1 MSSSSS
7 KSSSNDAPSSSSFA
21 RTNNEN
27 NTTFNRRRNAK
38 SSSNTTRKNR
48 FVFAYKRAALR
59 ARKDIERKGQNARN
73 VLLETKVN
81 FENAV
86 IKPLFFFVPTTTVGG
101 RRKSEEKE
109 KTLLSK
115 RSSKEEAN
123 WAQKDRWNALCER
136 AIDPIKRALSS
147 ASGGV
152 SKGGQFFTTN
162 AEKVEGKMKSGSSV
176 SSPAKE
182 EVPKKN
188 KKDEDAK
195 RFDGFVFPLEKER
208 KRVEERWKEVV
219 EKMKKER
226 MATFT
231 SSSSSSSDARKQEE
245 QQKNKNKNADNG
257 KEGRSSSSLIKA
269 KAEKMTKEVSLKLN
283 ENVSKVNAAIEARK
297 KETEEAFTSAK
308 RRVMAMTVKK
318 DAERDDG
325 KHKNK
330 RRENNKSSTSTNSSS
345 SNNNNNNNNSRDS
358 ENKKNKKKTATGEE
372 PPPTNIFERSKSS
385 ASDFFGTATASM
397 EDVKGNIESVQKSV
411 EKKLSD
417 MQLREDFEGTTQ
429 NIARESKKLVTEDL
443 PSTIKTLSKE
453 SANLTGSAL
462 KEFNENIDVDV
473 IAQNAK
479 KSFEGTS
486 KTVETLIRDVHSN
499 ASLAAASGKAL
510 VTDLIDPP
518 EKMHRVRQ
526 GESLLKIAR
535 KYDVSVVDVCRVN
548 NLAPTDENPHF
559 VAIKI
564 GQVLNIPNPE
574 RMAEQPAYESSKFD
588 EKYESTVNAYYE
600 QRLNASS
607 SSSSKK
613 SKVAVATSEGG
624 GGGGGAANIRIA
636 ESSSS
641 SSGNAKL
648 AGSFALLATA
658 AAISYLRAGLD
669 DDSDDD
675 NNDSNTNNNTTI
687 GGGGDENTSS
697 QML

>member
-7 KSSSNDAPSSSSFA
+7 KSSSHDAPSSSPFA
-21 RTNNEN
+21 RNNNEN
-27 NTTFNRRRNAK
+27 TTSNRRRNSK
-38 SSSNTTRKNR
+38 SSSNATTRKNR

-59 ARKDIERKGQNARN
+59 ARKDVERKSTNARN
-73 VLLETKVN
+73 ALCETKVN

-86 IKPLFFFVPTTTVGG
+86 MKPLLFFVPTIG
-101 RRKSEEKE
+101 RKSEEKE
-109 KTLLSK
+109 KTFVSK

-123 WAQKDRWNALCER
+123 WAQKDRWNALRER
-136 AIDPIKRALSS
+136 AIDPIKRAVSS
-147 ASGGV
+147 GSSNV
-152 SKGGQFFTTN
+152 SKGGQFFTKI
-162 AEKVEGKMKSGSSV
+162 AEEKEGKMKSGSYV

-188 KKDEDAK
+188 KKDEDSAK
-195 RFDGFVFPLEKER
+195 RFNGFVFPLEKER

-231 SSSSSSSDARKQEE
+231 SSSSADARKQEE
-245 QQKNKNKNADNG
+245 QHKNKNKNADNG
-257 KEGRSSSSLIKA
+257 KEGRNSSSLMIKA

-297 KETEEAFTSAK
+297 KETEEACTSAK

-330 RRENNKSSTSTNSSS
+330 RRENNKSSTSTNSS
-345 SNNNNNNNNSRDS
+345 NNNNNNNRDS

-372 PPPTNIFERSKSS
+372 PPPTNIFERSKSA

-397 EDVKGNIESVQKSV
+397 EDVKGNIDSVQKSV
-411 EKKLSD
+411 AKKLSD
-417 MQLREDFEGTTQ
+417 MQLRENFEGTTQ

-607 SSSSKK
+607 SSSKK

-624 GGGGGAANIRIA
+624 GLGGGGAANIRIA
-636 ESSSS
+636 ESSSSS

-687 GGGGDENTSS
+687 GGDENTNS

>member
-7 KSSSNDAPSSSSFA
+7 KSSSHDAPSSSPFA
-21 RTNNEN
+21 RNNNEN
-27 NTTFNRRRNAK
+27 TTSNRRRNSSK
-38 SSSNTTRKNR
+38 SSSNATTTRKNR

-59 ARKDIERKGQNARN
+59 ARKDVERKSTNARN
-73 VLLETKVN
+73 ALCETKVN

-86 IKPLFFFVPTTTVGG
+86 MKPLLFFVPTIG
-101 RRKSEEKE
+101 RKSEEKE
-109 KTLLSK
+109 KTFVSK

-123 WAQKDRWNALCER
+123 WAQKDRWNALRER
-136 AIDPIKRALSS
+136 AIDPIKRAVSS
-147 ASGGV
+147 ASGNV
-152 SKGGQFFTTN
+152 SKGGQFFTKI
-162 AEKVEGKMKSGSSV
+162 AEEKEGKMKSGSYV

-188 KKDEDAK
+188 KKDEDSAK
-195 RFDGFVFPLEKER
+195 RFNGFVFPLEKER

-231 SSSSSSSDARKQEE
+231 SSSSSSADARKQEE
-245 QQKNKNKNADNG
+245 QHKNKNKNADNG
-257 KEGRSSSSLIKA
+257 KEGRNSSSLMIKA

-330 RRENNKSSTSTNSSS
+330 RRENNKSSTSTNSS
-345 SNNNNNNNNSRDS
+345 NNNNNNNNNRDS

-372 PPPTNIFERSKSS
+372 PPPTNIFERSKSA

-397 EDVKGNIESVQKSV
+397 EDVKGNIDSVQKSV
-411 EKKLSD
+411 AKKLSD
-417 MQLREDFEGTTQ
+417 MQLRENFEGTTQ

-607 SSSSKK
+607 PSSKK

-624 GGGGGAANIRIA
+624 GLGGGGAANIRIA
-636 ESSSS
+636 ESSSSS

-687 GGGGDENTSS
+687 GGDENTNS

>member
-7 KSSSNDAPSSSSFA
+7 KSSSHDAPSSSPFA
-21 RTNNEN
+21 RNNNEN
-27 NTTFNRRRNAK
+27 TTSNRSRNSSK
-38 SSSNTTRKNR
+38 SSSSNATTTRKNR

-59 ARKDIERKGQNARN
+59 ARKDVERKSTNARN
-73 VLLETKVN
+73 ALCETKVN

-86 IKPLFFFVPTTTVGG
+86 MKPLLFFVPTIG
-101 RRKSEEKE
+101 RKSEEKE
-109 KTLLSK
+109 KTFVSK

-123 WAQKDRWNALCER
+123 WAQKDRWNALRER
-136 AIDPIKRALSS
+136 AIDPIKRAVSS
-147 ASGGV
+147 ASGNV
-152 SKGGQFFTTN
+152 SKGGQFFTKI
-162 AEKVEGKMKSGSSV
+162 AEEKEGKMKSGSYV

-188 KKDEDAK
+188 KKDEDSAK
-195 RFDGFVFPLEKER
+195 RFNGFVFPLEKER

-231 SSSSSSSDARKQEE
+231 SSSSSSADARKQEE

-257 KEGRSSSSLIKA
+257 KEGRNSSSLMIKA

-330 RRENNKSSTSTNSSS
+330 RRENNKSSTSTNSS
-345 SNNNNNNNNSRDS
+345 NNNNNNNRDS

-372 PPPTNIFERSKSS
+372 PPPTNIFERSKSA

-397 EDVKGNIESVQKSV
+397 EDVKGNIDSVQKSV
-411 EKKLSD
+411 AKKLSD
-417 MQLREDFEGTTQ
+417 MQLRENFEGTTQ

-607 SSSSKK
+607 PSSKK

-624 GGGGGAANIRIA
+624 GLGGGGAANIRIA
-636 ESSSS
+636 ESSS

-687 GGGGDENTSS
+687 GGDENTNS

>member
-7 KSSSNDAPSSSSFA
+7 KSSSHDAPSSSPFA
-21 RTNNEN
+21 RNNNEN
-27 NTTFNRRRNAK
+27 NTSNRRRNSK
-38 SSSNTTRKNR
+38 SSSNATRKNR

-59 ARKDIERKGQNARN
+59 AKRDVERKSTNARN
-73 VLLETKVN
+73 VLCETKVN

-86 IKPLFFFVPTTTVGG
+86 MKPLLFFVPTIG
-101 RRKSEEKE
+101 RKSEEKE
-109 KTLLSK
+109 KTFVSK

-123 WAQKDRWNALCER
+123 WAQKDRWNALRER
-136 AIDPIKRALSS
+136 AIDPIKRAVSS
-147 ASGGV
+147 ASGNV
-152 SKGGQFFTTN
+152 SKGGQFFTKI
-162 AEKVEGKMKSGSSV
+162 AEEKEGKMKSGSYV

-188 KKDEDAK
+188 KKDEDSAK
-195 RFDGFVFPLEKER
+195 RFNGFVFPLEKER

-231 SSSSSSSDARKQEE
+231 SSSSSSADARKQDE

-257 KEGRSSSSLIKA
+257 KEGRNSSSLMIKA

-297 KETEEAFTSAK
+297 KETEDAFTSAK

-330 RRENNKSSTSTNSSS
+330 RRVNNKSSTSTNSSS
-345 SNNNNNNNNSRDS
+345 NNNNNNNRDS

-372 PPPTNIFERSKSS
+372 PPPTNIFERSKSA

-397 EDVKGNIESVQKSV
+397 EDVKGNIDSVQKSV
-411 EKKLSD
+411 AKKLSD
-417 MQLREDFEGTTQ
+417 MQLRENFEGTTQ

-548 NLAPTDENPHF
+548 NLEPTDENPHF

-607 SSSSKK
+607 SSSKM

-624 GGGGGAANIRIA
+624 GLGGGGAANIRIA

-669 DDSDDD
+669 DDDNND

-687 GGGGDENTSS
+687 GGDENTNS

>member
-7 KSSSNDAPSSSSFA
+7 KSSSHDAPSSSPFA
-21 RTNNEN
+21 RNNNEN
-27 NTTFNRRRNAK
+27 TTSNRRRNSSK
-38 SSSNTTRKNR
+38 SSSNATTTRKNR

-59 ARKDIERKGQNARN
+59 ARKDVERKSTNARN
-73 VLLETKVN
+73 ALCETKVN

-86 IKPLFFFVPTTTVGG
+86 MKPLLFFVPTIG
-101 RRKSEEKE
+101 RKSEEKE
-109 KTLLSK
+109 KTFVSK

-123 WAQKDRWNALCER
+123 WAQKDRWNALRER
-136 AIDPIKRALSS
+136 AIDPIKRAVSS
-147 ASGGV
+147 ASGNV
-152 SKGGQFFTTN
+152 SKGGQFFTKI
-162 AEKVEGKMKSGSSV
+162 AEEKEGKMKSGSYV

-188 KKDEDAK
+188 KKDEDSAK
-195 RFDGFVFPLEKER
+195 RFNGFVFPLEKER

-231 SSSSSSSDARKQEE
+231 SSSSSSADARKQEE

-257 KEGRSSSSLIKA
+257 KEGRNSSSLMIKA

-330 RRENNKSSTSTNSSS
+330 RRENNKSSTSTNSS
-345 SNNNNNNNNSRDS
+345 NNNNNNNRDS

-372 PPPTNIFERSKSS
+372 PPPTNIFERSKSA

-397 EDVKGNIESVQKSV
+397 EDVKGNIDSVQKSV
-411 EKKLSD
+411 AKKLSD
-417 MQLREDFEGTTQ
+417 MQLRENFEGTTQ

-607 SSSSKK
+607 PSSKK

-624 GGGGGAANIRIA
+624 GLGGGGAANIRIA
-636 ESSSS
+636 ESSSSSS

-687 GGGGDENTSS
+687 GGDENTNS

>member
-7 KSSSNDAPSSSSFA
+7 KSSSHDAPSSSPFA
-21 RTNNEN
+21 RNNNEN
-27 NTTFNRRRNAK
+27 TTSNRRRNSSK
-38 SSSNTTRKNR
+38 SSSSNATTTRKNR

-59 ARKDIERKGQNARN
+59 ARKDVERKSTNARN
-73 VLLETKVN
+73 ALCETKVN

-86 IKPLFFFVPTTTVGG
+86 MKPLLFFVPTIG
-101 RRKSEEKE
+101 RKSEEKE
-109 KTLLSK
+109 KTFVSK

-123 WAQKDRWNALCER
+123 WAQKDRWNALRER
-136 AIDPIKRALSS
+136 AIDPIKRAVSS
-147 ASGGV
+147 GSSNV
-152 SKGGQFFTTN
+152 SKGGQFFTKI
-162 AEKVEGKMKSGSSV
+162 AEEKEGKMKSGSYV

-188 KKDEDAK
+188 KKDEDSAK
-195 RFDGFVFPLEKER
+195 RFNGFVFPLEKER

-231 SSSSSSSDARKQEE
+231 SSSSSSADARKQEE
-245 QQKNKNKNADNG
+245 QHKNKNKNADNG
-257 KEGRSSSSLIKA
+257 KEGRNSSSLMIKA

-330 RRENNKSSTSTNSSS
+330 RRENNKSSTSTNSS
-345 SNNNNNNNNSRDS
+345 NNNNNNNRDS

-372 PPPTNIFERSKSS
+372 PPPTNIFERSKSA

-397 EDVKGNIESVQKSV
+397 EDVKGNIDSVQKSV
-411 EKKLSD
+411 AKKLSD
-417 MQLREDFEGTTQ
+417 MQLRENFEGTTQ

-607 SSSSKK
+607 SSSKK

-624 GGGGGAANIRIA
+624 GLGGGGAANIRIA
-636 ESSSS
+636 ESSSSS

-687 GGGGDENTSS
+687 GGDENTNS

>member
-7 KSSSNDAPSSSSFA
+7 KSSSHDAPSSSPFA
-21 RTNNEN
+21 RNNNEN
-27 NTTFNRRRNAK
+27 NTTTFNRRRNSK
-38 SSSNTTRKNR
+38 SPSNATTRKNR

-59 ARKDIERKGQNARN
+59 AKRDVERKSTNARN
-73 VLLETKVN
+73 ALLETKVN

-86 IKPLFFFVPTTTVGG
+86 IKPLFFFG
-101 RRKSEEKE
+101 RKSEEKE
-109 KTLLSK
+109 KTFVSK

-123 WAQKDRWNALCER
+123 WAQKDRWNALREK
-136 AIDPIKRALSS
+136 AIDPIKRAVSS

-152 SKGGQFFTTN
+152 SKGGQFFKKIGE
-162 AEKVEGKMKSGSSV
+162 EKEGKMKSGSYV

-188 KKDEDAK
+188 KKDEDSAK
-195 RFDGFVFPLEKER
+195 RFNGFVFPLEKER

-231 SSSSSSSDARKQEE
+231 SSSSSSADARKQEE
-245 QQKNKNKNADNG
+245 QHKNKNKNADNG
-257 KEGRSSSSLIKA
+257 KEGRNSSSLMIKA
-269 KAEKMTKEVSLKLN
+269 KAEKMTKEVNLKLN
-283 ENVSKVNAAIEARK
+283 ENMSKVNAAIEARK

-330 RRENNKSSTSTNSSS
+330 RRENNKSSTSTNSS
-345 SNNNNNNNNSRDS
+345 NNNNNNNRDS

-372 PPPTNIFERSKSS
+372 PPPTNIFERSKSA

-397 EDVKGNIESVQKSV
+397 EDVKGNIDSARKSV
-411 EKKLSD
+411 AKKLSD
-417 MQLREDFEGTTQ
+417 MQLRENFEGTTQ

-607 SSSSKK
+607 SSSKK

-624 GGGGGAANIRIA
+624 GLGGGGAANIRIA
-636 ESSSS
+636 ESSSSSS

-669 DDSDDD
+669 DDDNND

-687 GGGGDENTSS
+687 GGDENTNS

>member
-7 KSSSNDAPSSSSFA
+7 KSSSHDAPSSSPFA
-21 RTNNEN
+21 RNNNEN
-27 NTTFNRRRNAK
+27 TTSNRRRNSSK
-38 SSSNTTRKNR
+38 SSSNATTTRKNR

-59 ARKDIERKGQNARN
+59 ARKDVERKSTNARN
-73 VLLETKVN
+73 ALCETKVN

-86 IKPLFFFVPTTTVGG
+86 MKPLLFFVPTIG
-101 RRKSEEKE
+101 RKSEEKE
-109 KTLLSK
+109 KTFVSK

-123 WAQKDRWNALCER
+123 WAQKDRWNALRER

-147 ASGGV
+147 ASGNV
-152 SKGGQFFTTN
+152 SKGGQFFTKI
-162 AEKVEGKMKSGSSV
+162 AEEKEGKMKSGSYV

-188 KKDEDAK
+188 KKDEDSAK
-195 RFDGFVFPLEKER
+195 RFNGFVFPLEKER

-231 SSSSSSSDARKQEE
+231 SSSSSSADARKQEE
-245 QQKNKNKNADNG
+245 QHKNKNKNADNG
-257 KEGRSSSSLIKA
+257 KEGRNSSSLMIKA

-330 RRENNKSSTSTNSSS
+330 RRENNKSSTSTNSS
-345 SNNNNNNNNSRDS
+345 NNNNNNNRDS

-372 PPPTNIFERSKSS
+372 PPPTNIFERSKSA

-397 EDVKGNIESVQKSV
+397 EDVKGNIDSVQKSV
-411 EKKLSD
+411 AKKLSD
-417 MQLREDFEGTTQ
+417 MQLRENFEGTTQ

-607 SSSSKK
+607 PSSKK

-624 GGGGGAANIRIA
+624 GLGGGGAANIRIA
-636 ESSSS
+636 ESSSSS

-687 GGGGDENTSS
+687 GGDENTNS

>member
-7 KSSSNDAPSSSSFA
+7 KSSSHDAPSSSPFA
-21 RTNNEN
+21 RNNNEN
-27 NTTFNRRRNAK
+27 TTSNRRRNSSK
-38 SSSNTTRKNR
+38 SSSSNATTTRKNR

-59 ARKDIERKGQNARN
+59 ARKDVERKSTNARN
-73 VLLETKVN
+73 ALCETKVN

-86 IKPLFFFVPTTTVGG
+86 MKPLLFFVPTIG
-101 RRKSEEKE
+101 RKSEEKE
-109 KTLLSK
+109 KTFVSK

-123 WAQKDRWNALCER
+123 WAQKDRWNALRER
-136 AIDPIKRALSS
+136 AIDPIKRAVSS
-147 ASGGV
+147 ASGNV
-152 SKGGQFFTTN
+152 SKGGQFFTKI
-162 AEKVEGKMKSGSSV
+162 AEEKEGKMKSGSYV

-188 KKDEDAK
+188 KKDEDSAK
-195 RFDGFVFPLEKER
+195 RFNGFVFPLEKER

-231 SSSSSSSDARKQEE
+231 SSSSSSADARKQEE
-245 QQKNKNKNADNG
+245 QHKNKNKNADNG
-257 KEGRSSSSLIKA
+257 KEGRNSSSLMIKA

-330 RRENNKSSTSTNSSS
+330 RRENNKSSTSTNSS
-345 SNNNNNNNNSRDS
+345 NNNNNNNRDS
-358 ENKKNKKKTATGEE
+358 ENKKNKKKTATGKE
-372 PPPTNIFERSKSS
+372 PPPTNIFERSKSA

-397 EDVKGNIESVQKSV
+397 EDVKGNIDSVQKSV
-411 EKKLSD
+411 AKKLSD
-417 MQLREDFEGTTQ
+417 MQLRENFEGTTQ

-607 SSSSKK
+607 SSSKK

-624 GGGGGAANIRIA
+624 GLGGGGAANIRIA
-636 ESSSS
+636 ESSSSSS

-687 GGGGDENTSS
+687 GGDENTNS

>member
-7 KSSSNDAPSSSSFA
+7 KSSSHDAPSSSPFA
-21 RTNNEN
+21 RNNNEN
-27 NTTFNRRRNAK
+27 TTSNRRRNSSK
-38 SSSNTTRKNR
+38 SSSSNATTTRKNR

-59 ARKDIERKGQNARN
+59 ARKDVERKSTNARN
-73 VLLETKVN
+73 ALCETKVN

-86 IKPLFFFVPTTTVGG
+86 MKPLLFFVPTIG
-101 RRKSEEKE
+101 RKSEEKE
-109 KTLLSK
+109 KTFVSK

-123 WAQKDRWNALCER
+123 WAQKDRWNALRER
-136 AIDPIKRALSS
+136 AIDPIKRAVSS
-147 ASGGV
+147 ASGNV
-152 SKGGQFFTTN
+152 SKGGQFFTKI
-162 AEKVEGKMKSGSSV
+162 AEEKEGKMKSGSYV

-188 KKDEDAK
+188 KKDEDSAK
-195 RFDGFVFPLEKER
+195 RFNGFVFPLEKER

-231 SSSSSSSDARKQEE
+231 SSSSSSADARKQEE
-245 QQKNKNKNADNG
+245 QHKNKNKNADNG
-257 KEGRSSSSLIKA
+257 KEGRNSSSLMIKA

-297 KETEEAFTSAK
+297 KETEEACTSAK

-330 RRENNKSSTSTNSSS
+330 RRENNKSSTSTNSS
-345 SNNNNNNNNSRDS
+345 NNNNNNNRDS

-372 PPPTNIFERSKSS
+372 PPPTNIFERSKSA

-397 EDVKGNIESVQKSV
+397 EDVKGNIDSVQKSV
-411 EKKLSD
+411 AKKLSD
-417 MQLREDFEGTTQ
+417 MQLRENFEGTTQ

-607 SSSSKK
+607 SSSKK

-624 GGGGGAANIRIA
+624 GLGGGGAANIRIA
-636 ESSSS
+636 ESSSSSS

-687 GGGGDENTSS
+687 GGDENTNS

>member
-7 KSSSNDAPSSSSFA
+7 KSSSHDAPSSSPFA
-21 RTNNEN
+21 RNNNEN
-27 NTTFNRRRNAK
+27 TTSNRRRNSSK
-38 SSSNTTRKNR
+38 SSSNATRKNR

-59 ARKDIERKGQNARN
+59 ARKDVERKSTNARN
-73 VLLETKVN
+73 ALCETKVN

-86 IKPLFFFVPTTTVGG
+86 MKPLLFFVPTIG
-101 RRKSEEKE
+101 RKSEEKE
-109 KTLLSK
+109 KTFVSK

-123 WAQKDRWNALCER
+123 WAQKDRWNALRER
-136 AIDPIKRALSS
+136 AIDPIKRAVSS
-147 ASGGV
+147 ASGNV
-152 SKGGQFFTTN
+152 SKGGQFFTKI
-162 AEKVEGKMKSGSSV
+162 AEEKEGKMKSGSYV

-188 KKDEDAK
+188 KKDEDSAK
-195 RFDGFVFPLEKER
+195 RFNGFVFPLEKER

-231 SSSSSSSDARKQEE
+231 SSSSSSSADARKQEE
-245 QQKNKNKNADNG
+245 QHKNKNKNADNG
-257 KEGRSSSSLIKA
+257 KEGRNSSSLMIKA

-330 RRENNKSSTSTNSSS
+330 RRENNKSSTSTNSS
-345 SNNNNNNNNSRDS
+345 NNNNNNNRDS

-372 PPPTNIFERSKSS
+372 PPPTNIFERSKSA

-397 EDVKGNIESVQKSV
+397 EDVKGNIDSVQKSV
-411 EKKLSD
+411 AKKLSD
-417 MQLREDFEGTTQ
+417 MQLRENFEGTTQ

-607 SSSSKK
+607 SSSKK

-624 GGGGGAANIRIA
+624 GLGGGGAANIRIA
-636 ESSSS
+636 ESSSSSS

-687 GGGGDENTSS
+687 GGDENTNS

>member
-7 KSSSNDAPSSSSFA
+7 KSSSHDAPSSSPFA
-21 RTNNEN
+21 RNNNEN
-27 NTTFNRRRNAK
+27 NTSNRRRNSK
-38 SSSNTTRKNR
+38 SSSNATRKNR

-59 ARKDIERKGQNARN
+59 AKRDVERKSTNARN
-73 VLLETKVN
+73 VLCETKVN

-86 IKPLFFFVPTTTVGG
+86 MKPLLFFVPTIG
-101 RRKSEEKE
+101 RKSEEKE
-109 KTLLSK
+109 KTFVSK

-123 WAQKDRWNALCER
+123 WAQKDRWNALRER
-136 AIDPIKRALSS
+136 AIDPIKRAVSS
-147 ASGGV
+147 ASGNV
-152 SKGGQFFTTN
+152 SKGGQFFTKI
-162 AEKVEGKMKSGSSV
+162 AEEKEGKMKSGSYV

-188 KKDEDAK
+188 KKDEDSAK
-195 RFDGFVFPLEKER
+195 RFNGFVFPLEKER

-231 SSSSSSSDARKQEE
+231 SSSSSSADARKQDE

-257 KEGRSSSSLIKA
+257 KEGRSSSSVMIKA

-330 RRENNKSSTSTNSSS
+330 RRENNKSSTSTNSS
-345 SNNNNNNNNSRDS
+345 NNNNNNNRDS

-372 PPPTNIFERSKSS
+372 PPPTNIFERSKSA

-397 EDVKGNIESVQKSV
+397 EDVKGNIDSVQKSV
-411 EKKLSD
+411 AKKLSD
-417 MQLREDFEGTTQ
+417 MQLRENFEGTTQ

-607 SSSSKK
+607 SSSKK

-624 GGGGGAANIRIA
+624 GLGGGGAANIRIA
-636 ESSSS
+636 ESSSSS

-687 GGGGDENTSS
+687 GGDENTNS

>member
-7 KSSSNDAPSSSSFA
+7 KSSSHDAPSSSPFA
-21 RTNNEN
+21 RNNNEN
-27 NTTFNRRRNAK
+27 TTSNRRRNSSK
-38 SSSNTTRKNR
+38 SSSSNATTTRKNR

-59 ARKDIERKGQNARN
+59 ARKDVERKSTNARN
-73 VLLETKVN
+73 ALCETKVN

-86 IKPLFFFVPTTTVGG
+86 MKPLLFFVPTIG
-101 RRKSEEKE
+101 RKSEEKE
-109 KTLLSK
+109 KTFVSK

-147 ASGGV
+147 ASGNV
-152 SKGGQFFTTN
+152 SKGGQFFTKI
-162 AEKVEGKMKSGSSV
+162 AEEKEGKMKSGSYV

-188 KKDEDAK
+188 KKDEDSAK
-195 RFDGFVFPLEKER
+195 RFNGFVFPLEKER

-231 SSSSSSSDARKQEE
+231 SSSSSSADARKQEE

-257 KEGRSSSSLIKA
+257 KEGRNSSSLMIKA

-330 RRENNKSSTSTNSSS
+330 RRENNKSSTSTNSS
-345 SNNNNNNNNSRDS
+345 NNNNNNNRDS

-372 PPPTNIFERSKSS
+372 PPPTNIFERSKSA

-397 EDVKGNIESVQKSV
+397 EDVKGNIDSVQKSV
-411 EKKLSD
+411 AKKLSD
-417 MQLREDFEGTTQ
+417 MQLRENFEGTTQ

-607 SSSSKK
+607 SSSKK

-624 GGGGGAANIRIA
+624 GLGGGGAANIRIA
-636 ESSSS
+636 ESSSSSS

-687 GGGGDENTSS
+687 GGDENTNS

>member
-7 KSSSNDAPSSSSFA
+7 KSSSHDAPSSSPFA
-21 RTNNEN
+21 RNNNEN
-27 NTTFNRRRNAK
+27 TTSNRRRNSSK
-38 SSSNTTRKNR
+38 SSSSNATTTRKNR

-59 ARKDIERKGQNARN
+59 ARKDVERKGTNARN
-73 VLLETKVN
+73 ALCETKVN

-86 IKPLFFFVPTTTVGG
+86 MKPLLFFVPTIG
-101 RRKSEEKE
+101 RKSEEKE
-109 KTLLSK
+109 KTFVSK

-123 WAQKDRWNALCER
+123 WAQKDRWNALRER
-136 AIDPIKRALSS
+136 AIDPIKRAVSS
-147 ASGGV
+147 ASGNV
-152 SKGGQFFTTN
+152 SKGGQFFTKI
-162 AEKVEGKMKSGSSV
+162 AEEKEGKMKSGSYV

-188 KKDEDAK
+188 KKDEDSAK
-195 RFDGFVFPLEKER
+195 RFNGFVFPLEKER

-231 SSSSSSSDARKQEE
+231 SSSSSSADARKREE
-245 QQKNKNKNADNG
+245 QHKNKNKNADNG
-257 KEGRSSSSLIKA
+257 KEGRNSSSLMIKA

-330 RRENNKSSTSTNSSS
+330 RRENNKSSTSTNSS
-345 SNNNNNNNNSRDS
+345 NNNNNNNRDS

-372 PPPTNIFERSKSS
+372 RPPTNIFERSKSA

-397 EDVKGNIESVQKSV
+397 EDVKGNIDSVQKSV
-411 EKKLSD
+411 AKKLSD
-417 MQLREDFEGTTQ
+417 MQLRENFEGTTQ

-607 SSSSKK
+607 SSSKK

-624 GGGGGAANIRIA
+624 GLGGGGAANIRIA
-636 ESSSS
+636 ESSSSSS

-687 GGGGDENTSS
+687 GGDENTNS

>member
-7 KSSSNDAPSSSSFA
+7 KSSSHDAPSSSPFA
-21 RTNNEN
+21 RHNNEN
-27 NTTFNRRRNAK
+27 TTSNRRRNSSK
-38 SSSNTTRKNR
+38 SSSNATTTRKNR

-59 ARKDIERKGQNARN
+59 ARKDVERKSTNARN
-73 VLLETKVN
+73 ALCETKVN

-86 IKPLFFFVPTTTVGG
+86 MKPLLFFVPTIG
-101 RRKSEEKE
+101 RKSEEKE
-109 KTLLSK
+109 KTFVSK

-123 WAQKDRWNALCER
+123 WAQKDRWNALRER
-136 AIDPIKRALSS
+136 AIDPIKRAVSS
-147 ASGGV
+147 ASGNV
-152 SKGGQFFTTN
+152 SKGGQFFTKI
-162 AEKVEGKMKSGSSV
+162 AEEKEGKMKSGSYV

-188 KKDEDAK
+188 KKDEDSAK
-195 RFDGFVFPLEKER
+195 RFNGFVFPLEKER

-231 SSSSSSSDARKQEE
+231 SSSSSSADARKQEE
-245 QQKNKNKNADNG
+245 QHKNKNKNADNG
-257 KEGRSSSSLIKA
+257 NEGRNSSSLMIKA

-330 RRENNKSSTSTNSSS
+330 RRENNKSSTSTNSS
-345 SNNNNNNNNSRDS
+345 NNNNNNNRDS

-372 PPPTNIFERSKSS
+372 PPPTNIFERSKSA

-397 EDVKGNIESVQKSV
+397 EDVKGNIDSVQKSV
-411 EKKLSD
+411 AKKLSD
-417 MQLREDFEGTTQ
+417 MQLRENFEGTTQ

-607 SSSSKK
+607 PSSKK

-624 GGGGGAANIRIA
+624 GLGGGGAANIRIA
-636 ESSSS
+636 ESSSSS

-687 GGGGDENTSS
+687 GGDENTNS

>member
-7 KSSSNDAPSSSSFA
+7 KSSSHDAPSSSPFA
-21 RTNNEN
+21 RNNNEN
-27 NTTFNRRRNAK
+27 TTSNRRRNSK
-38 SSSNTTRKNR
+38 SSSNATTRKNR

-59 ARKDIERKGQNARN
+59 ARKDVERKSTNARN
-73 VLLETKVN
+73 ALCETKVN

-86 IKPLFFFVPTTTVGG
+86 MKPLLFFVPTIG
-101 RRKSEEKE
+101 RKSEEKE
-109 KTLLSK
+109 KTFVSK

-123 WAQKDRWNALCER
+123 WVQKDRWNALRER
-136 AIDPIKRALSS
+136 AIDPIKRAVSS
-147 ASGGV
+147 GSSNV
-152 SKGGQFFTTN
+152 SKGGQFFTKI
-162 AEKVEGKMKSGSSV
+162 AEEKEGKMKSGSYV

-188 KKDEDAK
+188 KKDEDSAK
-195 RFDGFVFPLEKER
+195 RFNGFVFPLEKER

-231 SSSSSSSDARKQEE
+231 SSSSSSADARKQEE
-245 QQKNKNKNADNG
+245 QHKNKNKNADNG
-257 KEGRSSSSLIKA
+257 KEGRNSSSLMIKA

-297 KETEEAFTSAK
+297 KETEEACTSAK

-330 RRENNKSSTSTNSSS
+330 RRENNKSSTSTNSS
-345 SNNNNNNNNSRDS
+345 NNNNNNNRDS

-372 PPPTNIFERSKSS
+372 PPPTNIFESSKSA

-397 EDVKGNIESVQKSV
+397 EDVKGNIDSVQKSV
-411 EKKLSD
+411 AKKLSD
-417 MQLREDFEGTTQ
+417 MQLRENFEGTTQ

-607 SSSSKK
+607 SSSKK

-624 GGGGGAANIRIA
+624 GLGGGGAANIRIA
-636 ESSSS
+636 ESSSSS

-687 GGGGDENTSS
+687 GGDENTNS

>member
-7 KSSSNDAPSSSSFA
+7 KSSSHDAPSSSPFA
-21 RTNNEN
+21 RNNNEN
-27 NTTFNRRRNAK
+27 TTSNRRRNSSK
-38 SSSNTTRKNR
+38 SSSSNATTTRKNR

-59 ARKDIERKGQNARN
+59 ARKDVERKSTNARN
-73 VLLETKVN
+73 ALCETKVN

-86 IKPLFFFVPTTTVGG
+86 MKPLLFFVPTIG
-101 RRKSEEKE
+101 RKSEEKE
-109 KTLLSK
+109 KTFVSK

-123 WAQKDRWNALCER
+123 WAQKDRWNALRER
-136 AIDPIKRALSS
+136 AIDPIKRAVSS
-147 ASGGV
+147 ASGNV
-152 SKGGQFFTTN
+152 SKGGQFFTKI
-162 AEKVEGKMKSGSSV
+162 AEEKEGKMKSGSYV

-188 KKDEDAK
+188 KKDEDSAK
-195 RFDGFVFPLEKER
+195 RFNGFVFPLEKER

-231 SSSSSSSDARKQEE
+231 SSSSSSADARKQEE
-245 QQKNKNKNADNG
+245 QHKNKNKNADNG
-257 KEGRSSSSLIKA
+257 KEGRNSSSLMIKA

-330 RRENNKSSTSTNSSS
+330 RRENNKSSTSTNSS
-345 SNNNNNNNNSRDS
+345 NNNNNNNRDS

-372 PPPTNIFERSKSS
+372 PPPTNIFERSKSA

-397 EDVKGNIESVQKSV
+397 EDVKGNIDSVQKSV
-411 EKKLSD
+411 AKKLSD
-417 MQLREDFEGTTQ
+417 MQLRENFEGTTQ

-607 SSSSKK
+607 PSSKK

-624 GGGGGAANIRIA
+624 GLGGGGAANIRIA
-636 ESSSS
+636 ESSSSSS

-687 GGGGDENTSS
+687 GGDENTNS

>member
-7 KSSSNDAPSSSSFA
+7 KSSSHDAPSSSPFA
-21 RTNNEN
+21 RNNNEN
-27 NTTFNRRRNAK
+27 TTSNRRRNSSK
-38 SSSNTTRKNR
+38 SSSSNATTTRKNR

-59 ARKDIERKGQNARN
+59 ARKDVERKSTNARN
-73 VLLETKVN
+73 ALCETKVN

-86 IKPLFFFVPTTTVGG
+86 MKPLLFFVPTIG
-101 RRKSEEKE
+101 RKSEEKE
-109 KTLLSK
+109 KTFVSK

-123 WAQKDRWNALCER
+123 WAQKDRWNALRER
-136 AIDPIKRALSS
+136 AIDPIKRAVSS
-147 ASGGV
+147 GSSNV
-152 SKGGQFFTTN
+152 SKGGQFFTKI
-162 AEKVEGKMKSGSSV
+162 AEEKEGKMKSGSYV

-188 KKDEDAK
+188 KKDEDSAK
-195 RFDGFVFPLEKER
+195 RFNGFVFPLEKER

-231 SSSSSSSDARKQEE
+231 SSSSSSADARKQEE
-245 QQKNKNKNADNG
+245 QHKNKNKNADNG
-257 KEGRSSSSLIKA
+257 KEGRNSSSLMIKA

-297 KETEEAFTSAK
+297 KETEEACTSAK

-330 RRENNKSSTSTNSSS
+330 RRENNKSSTSTNSS
-345 SNNNNNNNNSRDS
+345 NNNNNNNRDS

-372 PPPTNIFERSKSS
+372 PPPTNIFERSKSA

-397 EDVKGNIESVQKSV
+397 EDVKGNIDSVQKSV
-411 EKKLSD
+411 AKKLSD
-417 MQLREDFEGTTQ
+417 MQLRENFEGTTQ

-607 SSSSKK
+607 SSSKK

-624 GGGGGAANIRIA
+624 GLGGGGAANIRIA
-636 ESSSS
+636 ESSSSSS

-687 GGGGDENTSS
+687 GGDENTNS

>member
-7 KSSSNDAPSSSSFA
+7 KSSSHDAPSSSPFA
-21 RTNNEN
+21 RNNNEN
-27 NTTFNRRRNAK
+27 TTSNRRRNSSK
-38 SSSNTTRKNR
+38 SSSSNATTTRKNR

-59 ARKDIERKGQNARN
+59 ARKDVERKSTNARN
-73 VLLETKVN
+73 ALCETKVN

-86 IKPLFFFVPTTTVGG
+86 MKPLLFFVPTIG
-101 RRKSEEKE
+101 RKSEEKE
-109 KTLLSK
+109 KTFVSK

-123 WAQKDRWNALCER
+123 WAQKDRWNALRER
-136 AIDPIKRALSS
+136 AIDPIKRAVSS
-147 ASGGV
+147 ASGNV
-152 SKGGQFFTTN
+152 SKGGQFFTKI
-162 AEKVEGKMKSGSSV
+162 AEEKEGKMKSGSYV

-188 KKDEDAK
+188 KKDEDSAK
-195 RFDGFVFPLEKER
+195 RFNGFVFPLEKER

-231 SSSSSSSDARKQEE
+231 SSSSSSADARKQEE
-245 QQKNKNKNADNG
+245 QHKNKNKNADNG
-257 KEGRSSSSLIKA
+257 KEGRNSSSLMIKA

-330 RRENNKSSTSTNSSS
+330 RRENNKSSTSTNSS
-345 SNNNNNNNNSRDS
+345 NNNNNNNRDS

-372 PPPTNIFERSKSS
+372 PPPTNIFERSKSA

-397 EDVKGNIESVQKSV
+397 EDVKGNIDSVQKSV
-411 EKKLSD
+411 AKKLSD
-417 MQLREDFEGTTQ
+417 MQLRENFEGTTQ

-607 SSSSKK
+607 SSSKK

-624 GGGGGAANIRIA
+624 GLGGGGAANIRIA
-636 ESSSS
+636 ESSSSSS

-675 NNDSNTNNNTTI
+675 NNDSNTNNTTTI
-687 GGGGDENTSS
+687 GGDENTNS

>member
-7 KSSSNDAPSSSSFA
+7 KSSSHDAPSSSPFA
-21 RTNNEN
+21 RNNNEN
-27 NTTFNRRRNAK
+27 TTSNRRRNSSK
-38 SSSNTTRKNR
+38 SSSSNATTTRKNR

-59 ARKDIERKGQNARN
+59 ARKDVERKSTNARN
-73 VLLETKVN
+73 ALCETKVN

-86 IKPLFFFVPTTTVGG
+86 MKPLLFFVPTIG
-101 RRKSEEKE
+101 RKSEEKE
-109 KTLLSK
+109 KTFVSK

-123 WAQKDRWNALCER
+123 WAQKDRWNALRER
-136 AIDPIKRALSS
+136 AIDPIKRAVSS
-147 ASGGV
+147 ASGNV
-152 SKGGQFFTTN
+152 SKGGQFFTKI
-162 AEKVEGKMKSGSSV
+162 AEEKEGKMKSGSYV

-188 KKDEDAK
+188 KKDEDSAK
-195 RFDGFVFPLEKER
+195 RFNGFVFPLEKER

-231 SSSSSSSDARKQEE
+231 SSSSSSADARKQEE

-257 KEGRSSSSLIKA
+257 KEGRNSSSLMIKA

-330 RRENNKSSTSTNSSS
+330 RRENNKSSTSTNSS
-345 SNNNNNNNNSRDS
+345 NNNNNNNRDS

-372 PPPTNIFERSKSS
+372 PPPTNIFERSKSA

-397 EDVKGNIESVQKSV
+397 EDVKGNIDSVQKSV
-411 EKKLSD
+411 AKKLSD
-417 MQLREDFEGTTQ
+417 MQLRENFEGTTQ

-607 SSSSKK
+607 PSSKK

-624 GGGGGAANIRIA
+624 GLGGGGAANIRIA
-636 ESSSS
+636 ESSSSSS

-687 GGGGDENTSS
+687 GGDENTNS

>member
-7 KSSSNDAPSSSSFA
+7 KSSSHDAPSSSPFA
-21 RTNNEN
+21 RNNNEN
-27 NTTFNRRRNAK
+27 NTTTFNRRRNSK

-59 ARKDIERKGQNARN
+59 AKRDVERKSTNARN
-73 VLLETKVN
+73 SLLETKVN

-86 IKPLFFFVPTTTVGG
+86 IKPLFFFG
-101 RRKSEEKE
+101 RKSEEKE
-109 KTLLSK
+109 KTFVSK

-123 WAQKDRWNALCER
+123 WAQKDRWNALRER
-136 AIDPIKRALSS
+136 AIDPIKRAVSS

-152 SKGGQFFTTN
+152 SKGGQFFTKN
-162 AEKVEGKMKSGSSV
+162 AEEKEGKMKSGSYV

-188 KKDEDAK
+188 KKDEDSAK
-195 RFDGFVFPLEKER
+195 RFNGFVFPLEKER

-231 SSSSSSSDARKQEE
+231 SSSSSSSSDARKHEE

-257 KEGRSSSSLIKA
+257 KEGRNNSSLMIKA

-345 SNNNNNNNNSRDS
+345 SNNNNNNNRDS

-372 PPPTNIFERSKSS
+372 PPPTNIFERSKSA

-411 EKKLSD
+411 AKKLSD
-417 MQLREDFEGTTQ
+417 MQLRENFEGTTQ

-486 KTVETLIRDVHSN
+486 KTVETLIRDVHST
-499 ASLAAASGKAL
+499 ASLAAVSGKAL

-607 SSSSKK
+607 SSSSTK
-613 SKVAVATSEGG
+613 SKVAVATSEVGG
-624 GGGGGAANIRIA
+624 LGGGGGAANIRIA
-636 ESSSS
+636 ESSSSSS

-687 GGGGDENTSS
+687 GGERREHE
-697 QML
+697 

>member
-7 KSSSNDAPSSSSFA
+7 KSSSHDAPSSSPFA
-21 RTNNEN
+21 RNNNEN
-27 NTTFNRRRNAK
+27 TTSNRRRNSSK
-38 SSSNTTRKNR
+38 SSSSNATTTRKNR

-59 ARKDIERKGQNARN
+59 ARKDVERKSTNARN
-73 VLLETKVN
+73 ALCETKVN

-86 IKPLFFFVPTTTVGG
+86 MKPLLFFVPTIG
-101 RRKSEEKE
+101 RKSEEKE
-109 KTLLSK
+109 KTFVSK

-123 WAQKDRWNALCER
+123 WAQKDRWNALRER
-136 AIDPIKRALSS
+136 AIDPIKRAVSS
-147 ASGGV
+147 GSSNV
-152 SKGGQFFTTN
+152 SKGGQFFTKI
-162 AEKVEGKMKSGSSV
+162 AEEKEGKMKSGSYV

-188 KKDEDAK
+188 KKDEDSAK
-195 RFDGFVFPLEKER
+195 RFNGFVFPLEKER

-231 SSSSSSSDARKQEE
+231 SSSSSSADARKQEE
-245 QQKNKNKNADNG
+245 QHKNKNKNADNG
-257 KEGRSSSSLIKA
+257 KEGRNSSSLMIKA

-297 KETEEAFTSAK
+297 KETEEACTSAK

-330 RRENNKSSTSTNSSS
+330 RRENNKSSTSTNSS
-345 SNNNNNNNNSRDS
+345 NNNNNNNRDS

-372 PPPTNIFERSKSS
+372 PPPTNIFESSKSA

-397 EDVKGNIESVQKSV
+397 EDVKGNIDSVQKSV
-411 EKKLSD
+411 AKKLSD
-417 MQLREDFEGTTQ
+417 MQLRENFEGTTQ

-607 SSSSKK
+607 SSSKK

-624 GGGGGAANIRIA
+624 GLGGGGAANIRIA
-636 ESSSS
+636 ESSSSS

-687 GGGGDENTSS
+687 GGDENTNS

>member
-7 KSSSNDAPSSSSFA
+7 KSSSHDAPSSSPFA
-21 RTNNEN
+21 RNNNEN
-27 NTTFNRRRNAK
+27 TTSNRRRNSK
-38 SSSNTTRKNR
+38 SSSNATTRKNR

-59 ARKDIERKGQNARN
+59 ARKDVERKSTNARN
-73 VLLETKVN
+73 ALCETKVN

-86 IKPLFFFVPTTTVGG
+86 MKPLLFFVPTIG
-101 RRKSEEKE
+101 RKSEEKE
-109 KTLLSK
+109 KTFVSK

-123 WAQKDRWNALCER
+123 WAQKDRWNALRER
-136 AIDPIKRALSS
+136 AIDPIKRAVSS
-147 ASGGV
+147 GSSNV
-152 SKGGQFFTTN
+152 SKGGQFFTKI
-162 AEKVEGKMKSGSSV
+162 AEEKEGKMKGGSYV

-188 KKDEDAK
+188 KKDEDSAK
-195 RFDGFVFPLEKER
+195 RFNGFVFPLEKER

-231 SSSSSSSDARKQEE
+231 SSSSSSADARKREE
-245 QQKNKNKNADNG
+245 QHKNKNKNADNG
-257 KEGRSSSSLIKA
+257 KEGRNSSSLMIKA

-297 KETEEAFTSAK
+297 KETEEACTSAK

-330 RRENNKSSTSTNSSS
+330 RRENNKSSTSTNSS
-345 SNNNNNNNNSRDS
+345 NNNNNNNRDS

-372 PPPTNIFERSKSS
+372 PPPTNIFERSKSA

-397 EDVKGNIESVQKSV
+397 EDVKGNIDSVQKSV
-411 EKKLSD
+411 AKKLSD
-417 MQLREDFEGTTQ
+417 MQLRENFEGTTQ

-607 SSSSKK
+607 SSSKK

-624 GGGGGAANIRIA
+624 GLGGGGAANIRIA
-636 ESSSS
+636 ESSSSS

-687 GGGGDENTSS
+687 GGDENTNS

>member
-7 KSSSNDAPSSSSFA
+7 KSSSHDAPSSSPFA
-21 RTNNEN
+21 RNNNEN
-27 NTTFNRRRNAK
+27 NTSNRRRNSK
-38 SSSNTTRKNR
+38 SSSNATTRKNR

-59 ARKDIERKGQNARN
+59 ARKDVERKSTNARN
-73 VLLETKVN
+73 ALCETKVN

-86 IKPLFFFVPTTTVGG
+86 MKPLLFFVPTIG
-101 RRKSEEKE
+101 RKSEEKE
-109 KTLLSK
+109 KTFVSK

-123 WAQKDRWNALCER
+123 WAQKDRWNALRER
-136 AIDPIKRALSS
+136 AIDPIKRAVSS
-147 ASGGV
+147 GSGNV
-152 SKGGQFFTTN
+152 SKGGQFFTKT
-162 AEKVEGKMKSGSSV
+162 AEEKEGKMKSGSYV
-176 SSPAKE
+176 SSSAKT
-182 EVPKKN
+182 KN
-188 KKDEDAK
+188 KDEDSAK
-195 RFDGFVFPLEKER
+195 RFNGFVFPLEKER

-231 SSSSSSSDARKQEE
+231 SSSSSSADARKQEE
-245 QQKNKNKNADNG
+245 QHKNKNKNADNG
-257 KEGRSSSSLIKA
+257 KEGRSSSSVMIKA

-297 KETEEAFTSAK
+297 KETEDAFTSAK

-345 SNNNNNNNNSRDS
+345 NNNNNNNRDS

-372 PPPTNIFERSKSS
+372 PPPTNIFERSKSA

-397 EDVKGNIESVQKSV
+397 EDVKGNIDSVQKSV
-411 EKKLSD
+411 AKKLSD
-417 MQLREDFEGTTQ
+417 MQLRENFEGTTQ

-624 GGGGGAANIRIA
+624 GLGGGGAANIRIA

-669 DDSDDD
+669 DDDNND

-687 GGGGDENTSS
+687 GGDENTNS

>member
-1 MSSSSS
+1 M
-7 KSSSNDAPSSSSFA
+7 
-21 RTNNEN
+21 
-27 NTTFNRRRNAK
+27 
-38 SSSNTTRKNR
+38 
-48 FVFAYKRAALR
+48 LC
-59 ARKDIERKGQNARN
+59 
-73 VLLETKVN
+73 ETKVN

-86 IKPLFFFVPTTTVGG
+86 MKPLLFFVPTIG
-101 RRKSEEKE
+101 RKSEEKE
-109 KTLLSK
+109 KK

-123 WAQKDRWNALCER
+123 WAQKDRWNALREK
-136 AIDPIKRALSS
+136 AIDPIKRAVSS

-152 SKGGQFFTTN
+152 SKGGQFFKKIGE
-162 AEKVEGKMKSGSSV
+162 EKEGEDEERIVCFVVGEGGGS
-176 SSPAKE
+176 
-182 EVPKKN
+182 KKN
-188 KKDEDAK
+188 KKDEDSAK
-195 RFDGFVFPLEKER
+195 RFNGFVFPLEKER

-219 EKMKKER
+219 EKMNKER

-231 SSSSSSSDARKQEE
+231 SSSSSSADARKQEE
-245 QQKNKNKNADNG
+245 QHKNKNKNADNG
-257 KEGRSSSSLIKA
+257 KEGRNNSSLMIKA
-269 KAEKMTKEVSLKLN
+269 KAEKMTKEVNLKLN
-283 ENVSKVNAAIEARK
+283 ENMSKVNAAIEARK

-330 RRENNKSSTSTNSSS
+330 RQENNKSSTSTNSSS
-345 SNNNNNNNNSRDS
+345 SSNNNNNRDS

-372 PPPTNIFERSKSS
+372 PPPTNIFERSKSA

-397 EDVKGNIESVQKSV
+397 EDVKGNIDSVQKSV
-411 EKKLSD
+411 AKKLSD
-417 MQLREDFEGTTQ
+417 MQLRENFEGTTQ

-462 KEFNENIDVDV
+462 KELNENIDVDV

-607 SSSSKK
+607 PSSKK

-624 GGGGGAANIRIA
+624 GGGGGGAANIRIA
-636 ESSSS
+636 ESSSSSS

-669 DDSDDD
+669 DDDNND

-687 GGGGDENTSS
+687 GGDENTNS

>member
-7 KSSSNDAPSSSSFA
+7 KSSSHDAPSSSPFA
-21 RTNNEN
+21 RNNNEN
-27 NTTFNRRRNAK
+27 TTSNRRRNSSK
-38 SSSNTTRKNR
+38 SSSSNATTTRKNR

-59 ARKDIERKGQNARN
+59 ARKDVERKSTNARN
-73 VLLETKVN
+73 ALCETKVN

-86 IKPLFFFVPTTTVGG
+86 MKPLLFFVPTIG
-101 RRKSEEKE
+101 RKSEEKE
-109 KTLLSK
+109 KTFVSK

-123 WAQKDRWNALCER
+123 WAQKDRWNALRER
-136 AIDPIKRALSS
+136 AIDPIKRAVSS
-147 ASGGV
+147 ASGNV
-152 SKGGQFFTTN
+152 SKGGQFFTKI
-162 AEKVEGKMKSGSSV
+162 AEEKEGKMKSGSYV

-188 KKDEDAK
+188 KKDEDSAK
-195 RFDGFVFPLEKER
+195 RFNGFVFPLEKER

-231 SSSSSSSDARKQEE
+231 SSSSSSADARKQEE

-257 KEGRSSSSLIKA
+257 KEGRNSSSLMIKA

-330 RRENNKSSTSTNSSS
+330 RRENNKSSTSTNSS
-345 SNNNNNNNNSRDS
+345 NNNNNNNRDS

-372 PPPTNIFERSKSS
+372 PPPTNIFERSKSA

-397 EDVKGNIESVQKSV
+397 EDVKGNIDSVQKSV
-411 EKKLSD
+411 AKKLSD
-417 MQLREDFEGTTQ
+417 MQLRENFEGTTQ

-607 SSSSKK
+607 PSSKK

-624 GGGGGAANIRIA
+624 GLGGGGAANIRIA
-636 ESSSS
+636 ESSSSS

-687 GGGGDENTSS
+687 GGDENTNS

>member
-1 MSSSSS
+1 
-7 KSSSNDAPSSSSFA
+7 
-21 RTNNEN
+21 
-27 NTTFNRRRNAK
+27 
-38 SSSNTTRKNR
+38 
-48 FVFAYKRAALR
+48 
-59 ARKDIERKGQNARN
+59 
-73 VLLETKVN
+73 
-81 FENAV
+81 
-86 IKPLFFFVPTTTVGG
+86 
-101 RRKSEEKE
+101 
-109 KTLLSK
+109 
-115 RSSKEEAN
+115 
-123 WAQKDRWNALCER
+123 
-136 AIDPIKRALSS
+136 
-147 ASGGV
+147 
-152 SKGGQFFTTN
+152 
-162 AEKVEGKMKSGSSV
+162 
-176 SSPAKE
+176 
-182 EVPKKN
+182 
-188 KKDEDAK
+188 
-195 RFDGFVFPLEKER
+195 
-208 KRVEERWKEVV
+208 
-219 EKMKKER
+219 
-226 MATFT
+226 
-231 SSSSSSSDARKQEE
+231 
-245 QQKNKNKNADNG
+245 
-257 KEGRSSSSLIKA
+257 
-269 KAEKMTKEVSLKLN
+269 
-283 ENVSKVNAAIEARK
+283 
-297 KETEEAFTSAK
+297 
-308 RRVMAMTVKK
+308 
-318 DAERDDG
+318 
-325 KHKNK
+325 
-330 RRENNKSSTSTNSSS
+330 
-345 SNNNNNNNNSRDS
+345 
-358 ENKKNKKKTATGEE
+358 
-372 PPPTNIFERSKSS
+372 
-385 ASDFFGTATASM
+385 
-397 EDVKGNIESVQKSV
+397 
-411 EKKLSD
+411 
-417 MQLREDFEGTTQ
+417 MQLRENFEGTTQ

-607 SSSSKK
+607 SSSKK

-624 GGGGGAANIRIA
+624 GLGGGGAANIRIA
-636 ESSSS
+636 ESSSSSS

-687 GGGGDENTSS
+687 AVSYTH
-697 QML
+697 LTLPTKA

>member
-1 MSSSSS
+1 
-7 KSSSNDAPSSSSFA
+7 
-21 RTNNEN
+21 
-27 NTTFNRRRNAK
+27 
-38 SSSNTTRKNR
+38 
-48 FVFAYKRAALR
+48 
-59 ARKDIERKGQNARN
+59 
-73 VLLETKVN
+73 
-81 FENAV
+81 
-86 IKPLFFFVPTTTVGG
+86 
-101 RRKSEEKE
+101 
-109 KTLLSK
+109 
-115 RSSKEEAN
+115 
-123 WAQKDRWNALCER
+123 
-136 AIDPIKRALSS
+136 
-147 ASGGV
+147 
-152 SKGGQFFTTN
+152 
-162 AEKVEGKMKSGSSV
+162 
-176 SSPAKE
+176 
-182 EVPKKN
+182 
-188 KKDEDAK
+188 
-195 RFDGFVFPLEKER
+195 
-208 KRVEERWKEVV
+208 V

-231 SSSSSSSDARKQEE
+231 SSSSSSSSDARKHEE

-257 KEGRSSSSLIKA
+257 KEGRNNSSLMIKA

-345 SNNNNNNNNSRDS
+345 SNNNNNNNNRDS

-372 PPPTNIFERSKSS
+372 PPPTNIFERSKSA

-397 EDVKGNIESVQKSV
+397 EDVKGNIDSVQKSV
-411 EKKLSD
+411 AKKLSD
-417 MQLREDFEGTTQ
+417 MQLRENFEGTTQ

-486 KTVETLIRDVHSN
+486 KTVETLIRDVHST
-499 ASLAAASGKAL
+499 ASLAAVSGKAL

-607 SSSSKK
+607 SFSSAK
-613 SKVAVATSEGG
+613 SKVAVATSEVGG
-624 GGGGGAANIRIA
+624 LGGGGGAANIRIA

-641 SSGNAKL
+641 SSSSGNAKL
-648 AGSFALLATA
+648 ARSFALLATA

-687 GGGGDENTSS
+687 GGDENTNS

>member
-7 KSSSNDAPSSSSFA
+7 KSSSHDAPSSSPFA
-21 RTNNEN
+21 RNNNEN
-27 NTTFNRRRNAK
+27 TTSNRRRNSK
-38 SSSNTTRKNR
+38 SSSNATTRKNR

-59 ARKDIERKGQNARN
+59 ARKDVERKSTNARN
-73 VLLETKVN
+73 ALCETKVN

-86 IKPLFFFVPTTTVGG
+86 MKPLLFFVPTIG
-101 RRKSEEKE
+101 RKSEEKE
-109 KTLLSK
+109 KTFVSK

-123 WAQKDRWNALCER
+123 WAQKDRWNALRER
-136 AIDPIKRALSS
+136 AIDPIKRAVSS
-147 ASGGV
+147 GSSNV
-152 SKGGQFFTTN
+152 SKGGQFFTKI
-162 AEKVEGKMKSGSSV
+162 AEEKEGKMKGGSYV

-188 KKDEDAK
+188 KKDEDSAK
-195 RFDGFVFPLEKER
+195 RFNGFVFPLEKER

-231 SSSSSSSDARKQEE
+231 SSSSSSADARKQEE

-257 KEGRSSSSLIKA
+257 KEGRNSSSLMIKA

-297 KETEEAFTSAK
+297 KETEEACTSAK

-330 RRENNKSSTSTNSSS
+330 RRENNKSSTSTNSS
-345 SNNNNNNNNSRDS
+345 NNNNNNNRDS

-372 PPPTNIFERSKSS
+372 PPPTNIFESSKSA

-397 EDVKGNIESVQKSV
+397 EDVKGNIDSVQKSV
-411 EKKLSD
+411 AKKLSD
-417 MQLREDFEGTTQ
+417 MQLRENFEGTTQ

-607 SSSSKK
+607 SSSKK

-624 GGGGGAANIRIA
+624 GLGGGGAANIRIA
-636 ESSSS
+636 ESSSSS

-687 GGGGDENTSS
+687 GGDENTNS

>member
-7 KSSSNDAPSSSSFA
+7 KSSSHDAPSSSPFA
-21 RTNNEN
+21 RNNNEN
-27 NTTFNRRRNAK
+27 TTSNRRRNSSK
-38 SSSNTTRKNR
+38 SSSNATTTRKNR

-59 ARKDIERKGQNARN
+59 ARKDVERKSTNARN
-73 VLLETKVN
+73 ALCETKVN

-86 IKPLFFFVPTTTVGG
+86 MKPLLFFVPTIG
-101 RRKSEEKE
+101 RKSEEKE
-109 KTLLSK
+109 KTFVSK

-123 WAQKDRWNALCER
+123 WAQKDRWNALRER
-136 AIDPIKRALSS
+136 AIDPIKRAVSL
-147 ASGGV
+147 ASGNV
-152 SKGGQFFTTN
+152 SKGQHFFTKI
-162 AEKVEGKMKSGSSV
+162 AEEKEGKMKSGSYV

-188 KKDEDAK
+188 KKDEDSAK
-195 RFDGFVFPLEKER
+195 RFNGFVFPLEKER

-231 SSSSSSSDARKQEE
+231 SSSSSSADARKQEE
-245 QQKNKNKNADNG
+245 QHKNKNKNADNG
-257 KEGRSSSSLIKA
+257 KEGRNSSSLMIKA

-330 RRENNKSSTSTNSSS
+330 RRENNKSSTSTNSS
-345 SNNNNNNNNSRDS
+345 NNNNNNNRDS

-372 PPPTNIFERSKSS
+372 PPPTNIFERSKSA

-397 EDVKGNIESVQKSV
+397 EDVKGNIDSVQKSV
-411 EKKLSD
+411 AKKLSD
-417 MQLREDFEGTTQ
+417 MQLRENFEGTTQ

-607 SSSSKK
+607 PSSKK

-624 GGGGGAANIRIA
+624 GLGGGGAANIRIA
-636 ESSSS
+636 ESSSSS

-687 GGGGDENTSS
+687 GGDENTNS

>member
-7 KSSSNDAPSSSSFA
+7 KSSSHDAPSSSPFA
-21 RTNNEN
+21 RNNNEN
-27 NTTFNRRRNAK
+27 TTSNRRRNSSK
-38 SSSNTTRKNR
+38 SSSSNATTTRKNR

-59 ARKDIERKGQNARN
+59 ARKDVERKSTNARN
-73 VLLETKVN
+73 ALCETKVN

-86 IKPLFFFVPTTTVGG
+86 MKPLLFFVPTIG
-101 RRKSEEKE
+101 RKSEEKE
-109 KTLLSK
+109 KTFVSK

-123 WAQKDRWNALCER
+123 WAQKDRWNALRER
-136 AIDPIKRALSS
+136 AIDPIKRAVSS
-147 ASGGV
+147 GSSNV
-152 SKGGQFFTTN
+152 SKGGQFFTKI
-162 AEKVEGKMKSGSSV
+162 AEEKEGKMKSGSYV

-188 KKDEDAK
+188 KKDEDSAK
-195 RFDGFVFPLEKER
+195 RFNGFVFPLEKER

-231 SSSSSSSDARKQEE
+231 SSSSSSADARKQEE
-245 QQKNKNKNADNG
+245 QHKNKNKNADNG
-257 KEGRSSSSLIKA
+257 KEGRNSSSLMIKA

-330 RRENNKSSTSTNSSS
+330 RRENNKSSTSTNSS
-345 SNNNNNNNNSRDS
+345 NNNNNNNNRDS

-372 PPPTNIFERSKSS
+372 PPPTNIFERSKSA

-397 EDVKGNIESVQKSV
+397 EDVKGNIDSVQKSV
-411 EKKLSD
+411 AKKLSD
-417 MQLREDFEGTTQ
+417 MQLRENFEGTTQ

-607 SSSSKK
+607 PSSKK

-624 GGGGGAANIRIA
+624 GLGGGGAANIRIA
-636 ESSSS
+636 ESSSSS

-687 GGGGDENTSS
+687 GGDENTNS

>member
-7 KSSSNDAPSSSSFA
+7 KSSSHDAPSSSPFA
-21 RTNNEN
+21 RNNNEN
-27 NTTFNRRRNAK
+27 TTSNRRRNSSK
-38 SSSNTTRKNR
+38 SSSSNATTTRKNR

-59 ARKDIERKGQNARN
+59 ARKDVERKSTNARN
-73 VLLETKVN
+73 ALCETKVN

-86 IKPLFFFVPTTTVGG
+86 MKPLLFFVPTIG
-101 RRKSEEKE
+101 RKSEEKE
-109 KTLLSK
+109 KTFVSK

-123 WAQKDRWNALCER
+123 WAQKDRWNALRER
-136 AIDPIKRALSS
+136 AIDPIKRAVSS
-147 ASGGV
+147 GSSNV
-152 SKGGQFFTTN
+152 SKGGQFFTKI
-162 AEKVEGKMKSGSSV
+162 AEEKEGKMKSGSYV

-188 KKDEDAK
+188 KKDEDSAK
-195 RFDGFVFPLEKER
+195 RFNGFVFPLEKER

-231 SSSSSSSDARKQEE
+231 SSSSSSADARKREE
-245 QQKNKNKNADNG
+245 QHKNKNKNADNG
-257 KEGRSSSSLIKA
+257 KEGRNSSSLMIKA

-330 RRENNKSSTSTNSSS
+330 RRENNKSSTSTNSS
-345 SNNNNNNNNSRDS
+345 NNNNNNNRDS

-372 PPPTNIFERSKSS
+372 PPPTNIFESSKSA

-397 EDVKGNIESVQKSV
+397 EDVKGNIDSVQKSV
-411 EKKLSD
+411 AKKLSD
-417 MQLREDFEGTTQ
+417 MQLRENFEGTTQ

-607 SSSSKK
+607 SSSKK

-624 GGGGGAANIRIA
+624 GLGGGGAANIRIA
-636 ESSSS
+636 ESSSSS

-687 GGGGDENTSS
+687 GGDENTNS

>member
-7 KSSSNDAPSSSSFA
+7 KSSSHDAPSSSPFA
-21 RTNNEN
+21 RNNNEN
-27 NTTFNRRRNAK
+27 TTSNRRRNSSK
-38 SSSNTTRKNR
+38 SSSSNATTTRKNR

-59 ARKDIERKGQNARN
+59 ARKDVERKSTNARN
-73 VLLETKVN
+73 ALCETKVN

-86 IKPLFFFVPTTTVGG
+86 MKPLLFFVPTIG
-101 RRKSEEKE
+101 RKSEEKE
-109 KTLLSK
+109 KTFVSK

-123 WAQKDRWNALCER
+123 WAQKDRWNALRER

-147 ASGGV
+147 ASGNV
-152 SKGGQFFTTN
+152 SKGGQFFTKI
-162 AEKVEGKMKSGSSV
+162 AEEKEGKMKSGSYV

-188 KKDEDAK
+188 KKDEDSAK
-195 RFDGFVFPLEKER
+195 RFNGFVFPLEKER

-231 SSSSSSSDARKQEE
+231 SSSSSSADARKQEE
-245 QQKNKNKNADNG
+245 QHKNKNKNADNG
-257 KEGRSSSSLIKA
+257 KEGRNSSSLMIKA

-330 RRENNKSSTSTNSSS
+330 RRENNKSSTSTNSS
-345 SNNNNNNNNSRDS
+345 NNNNNNNRDS

-372 PPPTNIFERSKSS
+372 PPPTNIFERSKSA

-397 EDVKGNIESVQKSV
+397 EDVKGNIDSVQKSV
-411 EKKLSD
+411 AKKLSD
-417 MQLREDFEGTTQ
+417 MQLRENFEGTTQ

-607 SSSSKK
+607 SSSKK

-624 GGGGGAANIRIA
+624 GLGGGGAANIRIA

-687 GGGGDENTSS
+687 GGDENTNS

>member
-7 KSSSNDAPSSSSFA
+7 KSSSHDAPSSSPFA
-21 RTNNEN
+21 RNNNEN
-27 NTTFNRRRNAK
+27 TTSNRRRNSSK
-38 SSSNTTRKNR
+38 SSSSNATTTRKNR

-59 ARKDIERKGQNARN
+59 ARKDVERKSTNARN
-73 VLLETKVN
+73 ALCETKVN

-86 IKPLFFFVPTTTVGG
+86 MKPLLFFVPTIG
-101 RRKSEEKE
+101 RKSEEKE
-109 KTLLSK
+109 KTFVSK

-123 WAQKDRWNALCER
+123 WAQKDRWNALRER
-136 AIDPIKRALSS
+136 AIDPIKRAVSS
-147 ASGGV
+147 ASGNV
-152 SKGGQFFTTN
+152 SKGGQFFTKI
-162 AEKVEGKMKSGSSV
+162 AEEKEGKMKSGSYV

-188 KKDEDAK
+188 KKDEDSAK
-195 RFDGFVFPLEKER
+195 RFNGFVFPLEKER

-231 SSSSSSSDARKQEE
+231 SSSSSSADARKQEE
-245 QQKNKNKNADNG
+245 QHKNKNKNADNG
-257 KEGRSSSSLIKA
+257 KEGRNSSSLMIKA

-330 RRENNKSSTSTNSSS
+330 RRENNKSSTSTNSS
-345 SNNNNNNNNSRDS
+345 NNNNNNNRDS

-372 PPPTNIFERSKSS
+372 PPPTNIFERSKSA

-397 EDVKGNIESVQKSV
+397 EDVKGNIDSVQKSV
-411 EKKLSD
+411 AKKLSD
-417 MQLREDFEGTTQ
+417 MQLRENFEGTTQ

-607 SSSSKK
+607 PSSKK

-624 GGGGGAANIRIA
+624 GLGGGGAANIRIA
-636 ESSSS
+636 ESSSSS

-687 GGGGDENTSS
+687 GGDENTNS

>member
-7 KSSSNDAPSSSSFA
+7 KSSSHDAPSSSPFA
-21 RTNNEN
+21 RNNNEN
-27 NTTFNRRRNAK
+27 NTTTFNRRRNSK
-38 SSSNTTRKNR
+38 SSSNATRKNR

-59 ARKDIERKGQNARN
+59 AKRDVERKSTNARN
-73 VLLETKVN
+73 ALVETKVN

-86 IKPLFFFVPTTTVGG
+86 MKPLFFFVPTIG
-101 RRKSEEKE
+101 RKSEEKE
-109 KTLLSK
+109 KTFVSK

-123 WAQKDRWNALCER
+123 WAQKDRWNALRER
-136 AIDPIKRALSS
+136 AIDPIKRAVSS

-152 SKGGQFFTTN
+152 SKGGQFFTKI
-162 AEKVEGKMKSGSSV
+162 AEEKEGKMKSGSSV
-176 SSPAKE
+176 SSPAKT
-182 EVPKKN
+182 K
-188 KKDEDAK
+188 KKDVDSAK
-195 RFDGFVFPLEKER
+195 RFNGFVFPLEKER

-231 SSSSSSSDARKQEE
+231 SSSSSSSSDARKQEE
-245 QQKNKNKNADNG
+245 QQKNKNKNADDG
-257 KEGRSSSSLIKA
+257 KEGRSSSSVMIKA
-269 KAEKMTKEVSLKLN
+269 KAEKITKEVSLKLN

-345 SNNNNNNNNSRDS
+345 SSNNNNNNSRDS

-372 PPPTNIFERSKSS
+372 PPPTNIFERSKSA

-397 EDVKGNIESVQKSV
+397 EDVKGNIETVQKSV
-411 EKKLSD
+411 AKKLSD
-417 MQLREDFEGTTQ
+417 MQLRENFEGTTQ

-624 GGGGGAANIRIA
+624 GLGGGAANIRIA
-636 ESSSS
+636 ESSSSS

-687 GGGGDENTSS
+687 GGDENTNS